1 MACLSE
7 LYFRVV
13 DKDWDY
19 DGQAESAYSKART
32 LLQAGCIISEFG
44 TRRRRSY
51 HIQDL
56 VVETLIRASKD
67 MPGQGKF
74 AGTSNVHLAYKHGTN
89 PVGTIAHEWFMGVAA
104 IRGYQ
109 NANSVAMELW
119 EAVYSNSLLI
129 ALTDTFSTE
138 VFYKDFV
145 ENPARA
151 KDWTG
156 LRQDSGN
163 PLLYAPRAKEI
174 YTSLNIDHR
183 SKTIIYSDA
192 LNVEKAL
199 KLKKQCDEI
208 GFVASFGIGT
218 SLTNDFYSISSG
230 RKSKSRAL
238 NMVIKLA
245 SVSGNPCVKISDEL
259 TKNTGDAATIL
270 KVKQLYGINV
280 ESDQSNLQ

>member
-1 MACLSE
+1 M
-7 LYFRVV
+7 V
-13 DKDWDY
+13 
-19 DGQAESAYSKART
+19 ART
-32 LLQAGCIISEFG
+32 
-44 TRRRRSY
+44 
-51 HIQDL
+51 
-56 VVETLIRASKD
+56 
-67 MPGQGKF
+67 
-74 AGTSNVHLAYKHGTN
+74 
-89 PVGTIAHEWFMGVAA
+89 VAA